1 MEIEKMSKEE
11 LDQALLADITAEDN
25 SAEGTNSETEEELET
40 PQDQSKSNDD
50 GQKEEERSDDQKEL
64 PKSNSVK
71 KILSERNQA
80 RSERDELQKRIKE
93 IEGSVGTSRE
103 LDIEYVNAI
112 ATKAASELMYE
123 SEFFSSNPE
132 AKEHKTKIKEMA
144 QEHNLDYDRAYK
156 LLMLESDPDE
166 LRVQENKKNAKKLST
181 PSYSSDSLRAAPS
194 AKDMSTKE
202 LESKIKE
209 LIGK

>member
-1 MEIEKMSKEE
+1 MTIENMSKEE
-11 LDQALLADITAEDN
+11 LDQALLADINAEDN
-25 SAEGTNSETEEELET
+25 SQEGTNSKTEEELET
-40 PQDQSKSNDD
+40 PQEEPKPTDD
-50 GQKEEERSDDQKEL
+50 GQKEEAKPNDQAL
-64 PKSNSVK
+64 PKSKSVQ
-71 KILSERNQA
+71 KILSERN
-80 RSERDELQKRIKE
+80 ELRKRIKE
-93 IEGSVGTSRE
+93 LEESVGTSRE

-112 ATKAASELMYE
+112 AEKAASELMYE
-123 SEFFSSNPE
+123 KEFFSEHPE
-132 AKEHKTKIKEMA
+132 AKEQKAKIKELA